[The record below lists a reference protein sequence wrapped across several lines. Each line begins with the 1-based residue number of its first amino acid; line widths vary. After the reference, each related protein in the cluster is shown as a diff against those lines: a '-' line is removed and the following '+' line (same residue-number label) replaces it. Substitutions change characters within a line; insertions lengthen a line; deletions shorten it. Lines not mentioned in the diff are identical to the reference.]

1 MKFEKYEL
9 LMINFAFIA
18 LILLLSVILMNSINQ
33 HNNLK
38 LNAHV
43 LEDCKIDVQEY
54 NELNPTNF

>member
-9 LMINFAFIA
+9 LMINLAFIA

-33 HNNLK
+33 YNNLK

-43 LEDCKIDVQEY
+43 LEDCKIDAQEY